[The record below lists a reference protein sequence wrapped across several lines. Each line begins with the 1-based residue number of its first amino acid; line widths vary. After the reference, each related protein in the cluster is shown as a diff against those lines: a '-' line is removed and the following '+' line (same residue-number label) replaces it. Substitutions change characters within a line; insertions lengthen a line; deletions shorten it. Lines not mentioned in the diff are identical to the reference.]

1 MAGFPP
7 WAIAMVLLG
16 LGTALVYLTLLP
28 AGSDVAHPDWC
39 ASAVGVYRLWR
50 DGGCALGAQ
59 LAGEA
64 GLGKTRLAREAL
76 DLSR

>member
-1 MAGFPP
+1 
-7 WAIAMVLLG
+7 
-16 LGTALVYLTLLP
+16 
-28 AGSDVAHPDWC
+28 
-39 ASAVGVYRLWR
+39 VGVYRLWR